1 MTDIKK
7 EIVLDAVTEAVAQ
20 EMKEPE
26 FIKLKA
32 ELELAWESTPDFGL
46 AKNAS
51 AEEVAEKAV
60 AIGEHAA
67 SLFPGVVPPPV
78 QGIKFML
85 EKAVEYVTQLRDYVM
100 FTQEIENE
108 GKACAMYT
116 DTNTIV
122 RAIVLV
128 MAVHMLVSYHS
139 KESKESKE
147 SFNTFRYFTV
157 LASVVSQ
164 KVLKLSEYSYISKE
178 VLQQRVEDAKSKI
191 ILN

>member
-32 ELELAWESTPDFGL
+32 ELELAWESIPDFGL

-60 AIGEHAA
+60 VIGEHAA

-128 MAVHMLVSYHS
+128 MAVHMLVSYP
-139 KESKESKE
+139 SKESKE